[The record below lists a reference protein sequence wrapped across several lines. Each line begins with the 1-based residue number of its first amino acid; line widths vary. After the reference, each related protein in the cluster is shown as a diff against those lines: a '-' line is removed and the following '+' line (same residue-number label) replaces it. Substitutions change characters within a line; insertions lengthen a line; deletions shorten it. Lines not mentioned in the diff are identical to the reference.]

1 MKEFATDLKEGVTVA
16 LPRKLD
22 GLEADH
28 ELGSLP
34 QWTRDGEVIER
45 VTVFPTFTDAIRA
58 VDEIALIAEEL
69 NHHPDIDIRWRTVRL
84 AMTTHDVDGL
94 STLDIEAARRID
106 ASIDAIVG

>member
-1 MKEFATDLKEGVTVA
+1 VT

-22 GLEADH
+22 ESEIDR
-28 ELGSLP
+28 ELAALP

-45 VTVFPTFTDAIRA
+45 VTSFATFVDAVRA
-58 VDEIALIAEEL
+58 VDEVALIAEEL

-106 ASIDAIVG
+106 VCIDAIVG